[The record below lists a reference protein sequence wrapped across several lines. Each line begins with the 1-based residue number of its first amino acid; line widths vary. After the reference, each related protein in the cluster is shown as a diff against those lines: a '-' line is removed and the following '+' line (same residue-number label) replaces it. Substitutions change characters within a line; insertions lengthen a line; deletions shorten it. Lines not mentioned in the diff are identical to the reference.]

1 MSSHQILSVGFPE
14 LFDLFQLSGMDAKR
28 WLRRSWVY
36 RPVQAP
42 HAEGRNVARN
52 SIWVDADA
60 CPKVI
65 KEILFRAAERTGVT
79 VTLVAN
85 RSLAIPRIASL
96 RVLQVGAGFDVA
108 DKVIAN
114 RAMAGDLVITADVP
128 LAAEIIEKGG
138 EALNPRGERYSQDT
152 IRGVLTM
159 RDFMDTMRASG
170 HVGGGPSTLTQADRN
185 AFASHLD
192 KWLARLPKT

>member
-1 MSSHQILSVGFPE
+1 VT
-14 LFDLFQLSGMDAKR
+14 
-28 WLRRSWVY
+28 
-36 RPVQAP
+36 
-42 HAEGRNVARN
+42 RN

-85 RSLAIPRIASL
+85 RSLAIPRISSL
-96 RVLQVGAGFDVA
+96 RVLQVATGFDVA
-108 DKVIAN
+108 DKVIAD
-114 RAMAGDLVITADVP
+114 RAVAGDLVITADVP

-138 EALNPRGERYSQDT
+138 EALNPRGERYSPDT

-170 HVGGGPSTLTQADRN
+170 NVGGGPPTLTQADRN